1 MSAPPAWLFSNN
13 SDAVAAATPTAA
25 DPKTTPDRPST
36 RTMGKK
42 GGSTAV
48 AAPAA
53 PALLMDIVERFLK
66 DHAFTDAHKAF
77 RAQRKEKG
85 LVTKDKDIAVAGPTL
100 VEVFAWWQ
108 RAAAKSDEDSADSS
122 DSSESSD
129 SSDDDEN
136 DSSDEEEVTKKQEV
150 TKSLKRKA
158 PESDSDSSEEDSD
171 SDLSDSSDDEKEDKE
186 EKPQAKKQKTM
197 ITIKLGES
205 DNKMDIDSASDSD
218 SDSSDL
224 DSDSVSDSDSD
235 SDSDSESDSDS
246 DSSSSEVEKAAAV
259 SLPSSDS
266 SSADSSSADSSSDS
280 DLSSSSSEDEA
291 KPRAKKVKK
300 EKSTKDSSDSS
311 VTLDR
316 ASPVAEPPLPPAP
329 VAKRKQNEP
338 FSRIPKNIKVDARF
352 ASNEWVPMDYSQRAH
367 EDLIITKGKGFT
379 KAKNKMKKGSF
390 RGGVID
396 ITEKKAVYFED

>member
-85 LVTKDKDIAVAGPTL
+85 LVTKDKDIVVAGPTL
-100 VEVFAWWQ
+100 DEVFAWWQ
-108 RAAAKSDEDSADSS
+108 RAAAKIDEDSADSS

-171 SDLSDSSDDEKEDKE
+171 SDL
-186 EKPQAKKQKTM
+186 
-197 ITIKLGES
+197 
-205 DNKMDIDSASDSD
+205 N
-218 SDSSDL
+218 
-224 DSDSVSDSDSD
+224 
-235 SDSDSESDSDS
+235 
-246 DSSSSEVEKAAAV
+246 
-259 SLPSSDS
+259 
-266 SSADSSSADSSSDS
+266 
-280 DLSSSSSEDEA
+280 EA
-291 KPRAKKVKK
+291 KPQAKKVKK